1 VKSTWRGK
9 GIGKM
14 LMDEIEKIGKS
25 RNCYYTMLISG
36 GQRTEAHQF
45 YKTIGYTK
53 DLVQGFKK
61 YL

>member
-1 VKSTWRGK
+1 
-9 GIGKM
+9 M

-25 RNCYYTMLISG
+25 RNCYYTMLVYG
-36 GQRTEAHQF
+36 GQRIEAHQF